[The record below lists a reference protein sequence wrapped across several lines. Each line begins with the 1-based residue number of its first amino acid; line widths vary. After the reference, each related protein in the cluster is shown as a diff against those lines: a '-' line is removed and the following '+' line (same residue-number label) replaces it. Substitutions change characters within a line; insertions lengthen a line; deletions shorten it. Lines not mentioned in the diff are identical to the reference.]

1 MFKDMRVRFCKEG
14 SAIYF
19 SHLDL
24 NRVVMRALRRSE
36 IPYWS
41 KGGFS
46 PHPYCVFAQSLS
58 LGFES
63 EGELFDFRLLEGA
76 EFDPQR
82 LIDAFPPSLKILE
95 IYPPED
101 HFKEIAFA
109 AYKIELQAEASA
121 DEIEKAFQ
129 SPLKVLKKTKR
140 SEKEVF
146 LADFIRS
153 IHTADDESG
162 NIILWAT
169 LAAGNEGS
177 LSPNYLAEGLNNAG
191 IAAKIKRVRRLAFYK
206 QDGSEIR

>member
-1 MFKDMRVRFCKEG
+1 MFKNMRVRFCKEG

-24 NRVVMRALRRSE
+24 NRVVMRALRRSG

-46 PHPYCVFAQSLS
+46 PHPYCVFAQPLS

-76 EFDPQR
+76 QFDPQL
-82 LIDAFPPSLKILE
+82 LIDAFPDSLKILE
-95 IYPPED
+95 IYEPQD
-101 HFKEIAFA
+101 HFKTIAYA
-109 AYKIELQAEASA
+109 SYKIEIETDRSAE
-121 DEIEKAFQ
+121 EIEQAFQ
-129 SPLKVLKKTKR
+129 TPLTILKKTKR
-140 SEKEVF
+140 TEKEVLLSEF
-146 LADFIRS
+146 VRS
-153 IHTADDESG
+153 IHAADGEQG
-162 NIILWAT
+162 NVLLWAT

-177 LSPNYLAEGLNNAG
+177 LSPNYLAEGLINAG
-191 IAAKIKRVRRLAFYK
+191 ISAKIKRVRRLAFYK